1 MTVTS
6 GSLSNFVSVILV
18 FLVVIIIGVAII
30 AVCHFVAKHILIK
43 LVDKTFGKKHSGL
56 GKTMFKNR
64 LFHRVAYL
72 IPVIFLYHFS
82 YWFNFDY
89 PHFKI
94 YLADLV
100 RVFSEAYIIFGGT
113 FVAFAALNCVDDRY
127 RKLEIA
133 RQRPIKS
140 YLQVV
145 KIVLFCIAIVLAVS
159 LISDRSPMYF
169 LTGIGALAA
178 VFMLVFK
185 DSILGFVASVQ
196 LAAYDMVRIGDLIEM
211 PNFGADGEVIDISL
225 NTVKVQNSDKSIVTI
240 PSYALLTSGIKN
252 WRGMKEA
259 GGRRIKRAINIDISS
274 IKICD
279 QKLWTYLSEN
289 NLLVESLNGR
299 KKQRITNIAIF
310 RYYLQ
315 SHIEQ
320 YPGVRQDMRVMV
332 RQLQGTATGLP
343 IELYFFISETSTE
356 QYEIIQADIFDDIYA
371 VLPEFDLRVFQYASG
386 HDDE

>member
-1 MTVTS
+1 MSTILENL
-6 GSLSNFVSVILV
+6 GSFLSIILV
-18 FLVVIIIGVAII
+18 LLVVILICGAII
-30 AVCHFVAKHILIK
+30 VACHFVAKHVFIK
-43 LVDKTFGKKHSGL
+43 LFDRAFGKKHSGL

-72 IPVIFLYHFS
+72 LPVIFLYRFS
-82 YWFNFDY
+82 YVFNFDY

-100 RVFSEAYIIFGGT
+100 RLLSGIYLIFGVT
-113 FVAFAALNCVDDRY
+113 FVVFAALNCIDERY
-127 RKLEIA
+127 KKLDIA

-140 YLQVV
+140 YLQVI
-145 KIVLFCIAIVLAVS
+145 KIVLFCIAMVLAIS
-159 LISDRSPMYF
+159 LISDKSPVYLF
-169 LTGIGALAA
+169 TGVSALAA
-178 VFMLVFK
+178 VFMLIFK

-211 PNFGADGEVIDISL
+211 TNFGADGEVIDISL
-225 NTVKVQNSDKSIVTI
+225 NTVKVQNADKSIVTI

-259 GGRRIKRAINIDISS
+259 GGRRIKRAINVDISS
-274 IKICD
+274 IKVCD
-279 QKLWTYLSEN
+279 QKLWEHLKEKK
-289 NLLVESLNGR
+289 LLIDRLREKMG
-299 KKQRITNIAIF
+299 QRTTNIAVF

-315 SHIEQ
+315 SFIEQ
-320 YPGVRQDMRVMV
+320 YPGVRKDMRVMV

-343 IELYFFISETSTE
+343 VELYFFISETSTE
-356 QYEIIQADIFDDIYA
+356 QYEVIQADIFDDVYA

-386 HDDE
+386 NEDE